1 MGGDGVGDVHIGLRP
16 YAMLLNPVG
25 VTKKADAF
33 ASTLCLFVYMHGSC
47 CHVPTCQRTRMPGT
61 CPLASVPW
69 HPVPWHLSSNQI
81 YNKARAALISE
92 GSSFPATLDATPIKN
107 EGIA

>member
-1 MGGDGVGDVHIGLRP
+1 MGDVHIGLSP

-47 CHVPTCQRTRMPGT
+47 CHVPTCQRTRMSGT
-61 CPLASVPW
+61 CPLASTEHVCEAGAAVQVTEEIGFEVE
-69 HPVPWHLSSNQI
+69 HFQIDIHLI
-81 YNKARAALISE
+81 CHAL
-92 GSSFPATLDATPIKN
+92 
-107 EGIA
+107 

>member
-1 MGGDGVGDVHIGLRP
+1 MGGDGVGDVHIGLSP

-47 CHVPTCQRTRMPGT
+47 CHVPTCQRTRMPE
-61 CPLASVPW
+61 
-69 HPVPWHLSSNQI
+69 PVPWHLSSNQI

>member
-47 CHVPTCQRTRMPGT
+47 CHVPTCQCTRMPGT
-61 CPLASVPW
+61 WQGVPW
-69 HPVPWHLSSNQI
+69 QGLG
-81 YNKARAALISE
+81 ARRT
-92 GSSFPATLDATPIKN
+92 F
-107 EGIA
+107 